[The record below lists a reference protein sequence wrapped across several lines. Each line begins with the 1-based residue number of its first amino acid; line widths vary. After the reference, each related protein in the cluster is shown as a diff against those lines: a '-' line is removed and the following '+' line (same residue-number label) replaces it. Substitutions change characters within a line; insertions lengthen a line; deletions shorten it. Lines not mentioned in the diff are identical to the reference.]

1 MSGSVNKVF
10 LIGRLAKDPESRLMS
25 NGGKVVNMTVVTS
38 ERWKDKSGE
47 RQEKAEFHRVVVFNE
62 HIAGVAESY
71 LKKGAQIAIEGS
83 LQTRKW
89 TDQSGQDK
97 YSTEVVLQKYR
108 GELVMLDSKGESQ
121 QGYSN
126 EGQQGGGGDT
136 QGGGYTQ
143 DLDDEIPFLTF
154 GDWSKPNMF

>member
-1 MSGSVNKVF
+1 MM
-10 LIGRLAKDPESRLMS
+10 A

-38 ERWKDKSGE
+38 ERWNDRDGNK
-47 RQEKAEFHRVVVFNE
+47 QEKAEFHRCVVFNE
-62 HIAGVAESY
+62 KLADVCVKY
-71 LKKGAQIAIEGS
+71 LKKGALISLTGQ

-108 GELVMLDSKGESQ
+108 GELVMLDSKSDGQSNSQ
-121 QGYSN
+121 S
-126 EGQQGGGGDT
+126 GGGSEPE
-136 QGGGYTQ
+136 GGGYSG

-154 GDWSKPNMF
+154 GDWAKERIA